1 MGPTHDTPPG
11 LRAQVAA
18 VIAAVRGLVG
28 AHLELAKAE
37 LSEIVAEVGRLVG
50 AGCVALALAILAAM
64 LLGIGGILFLGEWL
78 FGSIGWGVL
87 HGVLL
92 LLDLGFLLIL
102 VGLRV
107 EGGRI
112 GRGLL
117 IALGL
122 GLVVGFAFAT
132 DLTHVIWVASAGRVA
147 PDIGEAV
154 RPTIVA
160 VLSLAV
166 VGLVVGAIVAA
177 RSKADRAGGAFAGII
192 AGALLGLVTAAS
204 FGAQVGAAVGVLT
217 TLVAWPIL
225 AGLDLSRTGIDI
237 EALKARFIPRAT
249 IDTMKETAEWVR
261 ARTPLGPRS

>member
-1 MGPTHDTPPG
+1 MGPTQDTPPG

-18 VIAAVRGLVG
+18 VIASVRGLVG
-28 AHLELAKAE
+28 AHIELAKAE
-37 LSEIVAEVGRLVG
+37 LSEIASEVGRLVG
-50 AGCVALALAILAAM
+50 AGCAAVALAVLAAM
-64 LLGIGGILFLGEWL
+64 LLGVGGILFLGEWL

-87 HGVLL
+87 HGVLFF
-92 LLDLGFLLIL
+92 LDLGFLLIL

-122 GLVVGFAFAT
+122 GLVVGVAFAT
-132 DLTHVIWVASAGRVA
+132 DLTHAGWVALAERIA
-147 PDIGEAV
+147 PDLDAAW

-160 VLSLAV
+160 VLALALIGAV
-166 VGLVVGAIVAA
+166 GGFIAAVRAGSGRGGGLGAGLVA
-177 RSKADRAGGAFAGII
+177 GAF
-192 AGALLGLVTAAS
+192 LGLVTAAS
-204 FGAQVGAAVGVLT
+204 FGVQVGSALGVLT
-217 TLVAWPIL
+217 FLVAWPIL
-225 AGLDLSRTGIDI
+225 AGLDLSRAGIDS
-237 EALKARFIPRAT
+237 EALKARFMPQAT